1 MTPLVSTEWL
11 AAHLDSVKVVDASWY
26 MPDQKR
32 DPAAEFEAAHIPG
45 AVFFDIDGL
54 SDRTVDLP
62 HMMPTPG
69 QFSHDVGALGIGDED
84 QVVVYDG
91 AGLFSA
97 PRVWWMLQA
106 MGHDKVAVLD
116 GGLPK
121 WQREGRPLASGPS
134 APKSAFLT
142 AILKPDLVRDF
153 ALVKRALESASAQLA
168 DARSP
173 SRFTAEEKE
182 PRAGLKSGHMPGA
195 ANVHFRTLLTPEGTL
210 KSDAELRAVFAAAGI
225 DPARP
230 VITTCGSGITA
241 AIVMLALAR
250 IGAPDVALYDG
261 SWAEWGGRDD
271 APIVTGP

>member
-1 MTPLVSTEWL
+1 
-11 AAHLDSVKVVDASWY
+11 
-26 MPDQKR
+26 
-32 DPAAEFEAAHIPG
+32 
-45 AVFFDIDGL
+45 
-54 SDRTVDLP
+54 
-62 HMMPTPG
+62 
-69 QFSHDVGALGIGDED
+69 
-84 QVVVYDG
+84 
-91 AGLFSA
+91 
-97 PRVWWMLQA
+97 

-121 WQREGRPLASGPS
+121 WQREGRPLASGPA

-142 AILKPDLVRDF
+142 AILKPGLIRDF
-153 ALVKRALESASAQLA
+153 ALVKRALENASAQLA

-173 SRFTAEEKE
+173 GRFTAAEKE

-195 ANVHFRTLLTPEGTL
+195 ANVHFRTLLAPDGTL
-210 KSDAELRAVFAAAGI
+210 KPDAELRAVFAAAGI

-241 AIVMLALAR
+241 AIVMLALAK

-261 SWAEWGGRDD
+261 SWAEWGGRAD